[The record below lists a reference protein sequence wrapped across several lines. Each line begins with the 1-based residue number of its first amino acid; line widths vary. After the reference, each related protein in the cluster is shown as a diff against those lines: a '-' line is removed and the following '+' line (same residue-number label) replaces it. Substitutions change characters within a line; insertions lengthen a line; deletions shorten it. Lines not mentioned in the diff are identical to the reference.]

1 MVSTE
6 MVSTEKPTF
15 PVRTAVL
22 VVHGMGIQRPL
33 DTVRHIVNAIWLDV
47 NKQNKVWMHPERSAV
62 DIDLPVI
69 TTSPIPGVTPE
80 RSVDFHELYWSHLM
94 SETRAVAVLL
104 WLFELARKGPR
115 LKPNMRLVWWAGAL
129 ILVLLMLSVSF
140 LGLETIARLADVQMH
155 PDSILIAPA
164 LMFLILFVLSATLF
178 FWNRAWVFVGFSVVL
193 GGICAALFASEPVQ
207 SGKFVG
213 QILPALVATMATWV
227 TMGPW
232 GLAVLL
238 VAYILSFVF
247 ELLVHLRLGTLASTP
262 LADLLPWAMTSSWC
276 VVAACVIVATYV
288 VLSAVFLQPFIGD
301 AARYFRN
308 DPSNVAVRR
317 EIRRQAVATLEALHL
332 SQRYDRIVVVAHSL
346 GSVIAYDML
355 RAYFGRIARNLPTD
369 QGALAAKIAKVDG
382 GTLTAQGLRAAGR
395 EIIGEMASTAGG
407 DGSKTWLVTDFV
419 TLGSPLTHGHYLLCR
434 GDSAKALVE
443 DFNRRIEEREFPVC
457 PPAAGGDK
465 LLTYDC
471 NSKRYFHIAAMFGLT
486 RWTNLYFPV
495 TELFRGD
502 PIGGPL
508 KEVFGPGICDVAV
521 NLGRPAAT
529 GLSARIAFWAE
540 SLFSHQAYW
549 IVPTGAPDAPHLI
562 ALRHAIDLDDSGI
575 ANDQQSFATP

>member
-1 MVSTE
+1 
-6 MVSTEKPTF
+6 
-15 PVRTAVL
+15 
-22 VVHGMGIQRPL
+22 
-33 DTVRHIVNAIWLDV
+33 
-47 NKQNKVWMHPERSAV
+47 
-62 DIDLPVI
+62 
-69 TTSPIPGVTPE
+69 
-80 RSVDFHELYWSHLM
+80 
-94 SETRAVAVLL
+94 
-104 WLFELARKGPR
+104 
-115 LKPNMRLVWWAGAL
+115 
-129 ILVLLMLSVSF
+129 
-140 LGLETIARLADVQMH
+140 
-155 PDSILIAPA
+155 
-164 LMFLILFVLSATLF
+164 
-178 FWNRAWVFVGFSVVL
+178 
-193 GGICAALFASEPVQ
+193 
-207 SGKFVG
+207 
-213 QILPALVATMATWV
+213 
-227 TMGPW
+227 
-232 GLAVLL
+232 
-238 VAYILSFVF
+238 
-247 ELLVHLRLGTLASTP
+247 
-262 LADLLPWAMTSSWC
+262 
-276 VVAACVIVATYV
+276 
-288 VLSAVFLQPFIGD
+288 
-301 AARYFRN
+301 
-308 DPSNVAVRR
+308 
-317 EIRRQAVATLEALHL
+317 
-332 SQRYDRIVVVAHSL
+332 
-346 GSVIAYDML
+346 
-355 RAYFGRIARNLPTD
+355 
-369 QGALAAKIAKVDG
+369 
-382 GTLTAQGLRAAGR
+382 LTAQGLRAAGR